1 MIKRRAAAYIRFSS
15 ENQRDESL
23 DAQLRAIKSYAE
35 HNNLEIVKVYSD
47 KAKSATSDKRP
58 EFQQMIQDSA
68 LGIFDVVIVHKLDRF
83 SRNKYDNVLYKKK
96 LKKNGV
102 SVISVTENID
112 GSPESIILES
122 LLEGMAEYYSKNLAR
137 EVMKGLK
144 ETAYQCKH
152 TGGTPPLG
160 YDVGSDRKYQINEA
174 EAVIVREIFRLY
186 LDGYGYDKIITKL
199 NEKGYRTKTGRPFGK
214 NSLHDII
221 CNEKYSGV
229 FVFNR
234 RPSKDAMGKRNN
246 HRSKDDSSIIRI
258 EDGLPAIISKEDFEI
273 AKAKMETNK
282 KRSGQYKAKELYLL
296 SGLIFCG
303 ECGYAM
309 QGNLR
314 TGGKN
319 PNKYVSYRCGNKE
332 MRKAC
337 DNKEIRRE
345 HIENYVLSELEN
357 RLLNEENIPKLLEM
371 LNEYQQSRITS
382 SDEELQLFRIKLSE
396 VNRQI
401 DNIVNAISSGFVQE
415 AFKEKMEDLEA
426 QKAAIETNITE
437 LTLSKKPDCI
447 SEDQMRQMFS
457 MFRHFVKEKNIPECK
472 KFISSYVEKVL
483 IFKDHV
489 EVTFKVAFSLE
500 KNSHY
505 CFMTSKISNKALSNR
520 YKIAV

>member
-1 MIKRRAAAYIRFSS
+1 M
-15 ENQRDESL
+15 
-23 DAQLRAIKSYAE
+23 
-35 HNNLEIVKVYSD
+35 
-47 KAKSATSDKRP
+47 
-58 EFQQMIQDSA
+58 
-68 LGIFDVVIVHKLDRF
+68 
-83 SRNKYDNVLYKKK
+83 
-96 LKKNGV
+96 

-152 TGGTPPLG
+152 TSGTPPLG
-160 YDVGSDRKYQINEA
+160 YDVGSDRKYQIKEA

-186 LDGYGYDKIITKL
+186 LDGYGYDKIIAKL
-199 NEKGYRTKTGRPFGK
+199 NEKGYRTKTGRSFGK

-234 RPSKDAMGKRNN
+234 RPSKDALGKRNN
-246 HRSKDDSSIIRI
+246 HRSKDDNSIIRI
-258 EDGLPAIISKEDFEI
+258 EDGLPAIISKEDFEK

-282 KRSGQYKAKELYLL
+282 RRSGQYKAKELYLL

-303 ECGYAM
+303 ECGHVT

-319 PNKYVSYRCGNKE
+319 PNRYVSYRCGNKE
-332 MRKAC
+332 M
-337 DNKEIRRE
+337 RRE

-371 LNEYQQSRITS
+371 LNDYQQSRIIS
-382 SDEELQLFRIKLSE
+382 SDKELQLLRVKLSE

-401 DNIVNAISSGFVQE
+401 DNIVNAISIGFVQE
-415 AFKEKMEDLEA
+415 AFKKNGILGSTED
-426 QKAAIETNITE
+426 
-437 LTLSKKPDCI
+437 C
-447 SEDQMRQMFS
+447 
-457 MFRHFVKEKNIPECK
+457 
-472 KFISSYVEKVL
+472 Y
-483 IFKDHV
+483 
-489 EVTFKVAFSLE
+489 
-500 KNSHY
+500 
-505 CFMTSKISNKALSNR
+505 
-520 YKIAV
+520 